1 MPAFFVAA
9 LFLSFQMSGR
19 SVLGILFEA
28 FAMILTTAFSP
39 CPGGS
44 PGEFGVP
51 GHSFSEA
58 QRCEEQPLSC
68 GACQPT

>member
-39 CPGGS
+39 CPGEV
-44 PGEFGVP
+44 PWGVW
-51 GHSFSEA
+51 G
-58 QRCEEQPLSC
+58 PLSLLL
-68 GACQPT
+68 